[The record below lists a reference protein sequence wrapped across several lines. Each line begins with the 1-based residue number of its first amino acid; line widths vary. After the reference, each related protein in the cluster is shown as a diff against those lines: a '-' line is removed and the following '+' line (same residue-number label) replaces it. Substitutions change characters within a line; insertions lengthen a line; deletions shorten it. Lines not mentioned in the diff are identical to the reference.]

1 MFGLV
6 NFIKWILNFSLQS
19 LTLIGIFDVNISY
32 WYSGIFISL

>member
-6 NFIKWILNFSLQS
+6 NFIKWILNFLLQS

-32 WYSGIFISL
+32 